1 MSDKKIKR
9 ISRAEIEK
17 RQQQQR
23 RAKITLLRLL
33 IEEMPEDAKRLV
45 QSLRENAV

>member
-1 MSDKKIKR
+1 
-9 ISRAEIEK
+9 
-17 RQQQQR
+17 
-23 RAKITLLRLL
+23 LRLL